1 MVLVIKCGLIV
12 LVTKETGAT
21 TKPMVRVVSFM
32 LTETFMKENGKTT
45 RQRVKVPTPTQ
56 MALSTKANGRTINS
70 MEWELRAGLMAQDTK
85 AIIKTERR
93 KGQAN

>member
-12 LVTKETGAT
+12 LVTKATGAT
-21 TKPMVRVVSFM
+21 TRPMERVASFM

-56 MALSTKANGRTINS
+56 MALSTKANGRTINN
-70 MEWELRAGLMAQDTK
+70 MEWELRAGLMAQDTRV
-85 AIIKTERR
+85 IIKTERR

>member
-1 MVLVIKCGLIV
+1 MVSDIKCGLIV

-21 TKPMVRVVSFM
+21 TRPMVRVVSFM
-32 LTETFMKENGKTT
+32 LTETFMKENGKMT
-45 RQRVKVPTPTQ
+45 RRRVRVLIPTR
-56 MALSTKANGRTINS
+56 MALSTKDNGRTTNS

-85 AIIKTERR
+85 AIIKTEKR